1 MRERIEWSGFRS
13 ESVGAGYM
21 YCRSVRQVLSS
32 AGLTNLTGMLA
43 QVEHEIEDG
52 TTGGTDTRYSTRK
65 LVHHQGWNLQAARHG
80 GLVGRPRLLVPQDAS
95 HPLQCAE
102 NTNCPGLGR
111 NLVAAALSVV
121 PSAQLNTQYEV
132 EIDGT

>member
-1 MRERIEWSGFRS
+1 
-13 ESVGAGYM
+13 
-21 YCRSVRQVLSS
+21 
-32 AGLTNLTGMLA
+32 MLA

-65 LVHHQGWNLQAARHG
+65 LVHHPCWNLQAARHG
-80 GLVGRPRLLVPQDAS
+80 GLVGRRRLLVPQDAY
-95 HPLQCAE
+95 HLLQCAE

-111 NLVAAALSVV
+111 NMVVAAALSVV

-132 EIDGT
+132 HVEIDGT